1 MFYQLKNRIILKE
14 LKKKEKKRYGSI
26 LSSTSNSLYYL
37 SRAHYINIIDDDYL
51 WDNCFAGLF
60 GNAYRSFIKESLE
73 DIANL
78 GHLDKHNRENEEFK
92 KIYSLI
98 QQNLLKSKQVLEK
111 INQAYINLFTLQTL
125 IYKKKEIIPRFNYQ
139 EKTDK
144 LEPLSLANV
153 NLNKLKNTLKK
164 INSEAE
170 VQFEQFV
177 RISDIS
183 YIQDTYS
190 LSYRDF
196 IGALIY
202 LINEKEIEII
212 DFFGANI
219 ITDIH

>member
-1 MFYQLKNRIILKE
+1 
-14 LKKKEKKRYGSI
+14 
-26 LSSTSNSLYYL
+26 
-37 SRAHYINIIDDDYL
+37 
-51 WDNCFAGLF
+51 
-60 GNAYRSFIKESLE
+60 
-73 DIANL
+73 
-78 GHLDKHNRENEEFK
+78 LDKHNRENEEFK